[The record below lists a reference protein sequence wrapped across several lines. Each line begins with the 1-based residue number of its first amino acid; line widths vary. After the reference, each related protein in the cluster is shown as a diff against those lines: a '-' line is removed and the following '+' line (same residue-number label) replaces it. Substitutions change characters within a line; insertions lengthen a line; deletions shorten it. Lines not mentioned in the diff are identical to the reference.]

1 MRTIKYLSWDSRF
14 FGLKIGKIV
23 KLTDALSQLNPVLHE
38 ANQKAYRCLY
48 FENQNS
54 RPALHSFLRRRFFS
68 AGSKVILE
76 VLLSRKFNFIS
87 DKNIHIVKRQKSYLN
102 DCIKIAENEICKKSR
117 FYIDPRF
124 GPAASKKLYRL
135 WIKKSVLSGY
145 CRSALGYK
153 IGNRIVG
160 LVTLRKKGK
169 DLYIDLFGVSKKFQ
183 GKGIGRSLLGAAK
196 AEAARLGVKKLKVVT
211 QEANMGAVLAYQKS
225 GFKII
230 SKTPV
235 YHLWL
240 NQK

>member
-1 MRTIKYLSWDSRF
+1 MRTIKYLIWDSRF

-23 KLTDALSQLNPVLHE
+23 KPIGAVSQLNPVLQE

-48 FENQNS
+48 FENQSN
-54 RPALHSFLRRRFFS
+54 RPALHSFLKRRFFS

-76 VLLSRKFNFIS
+76 AQLSRKFNFAS
-87 DKNIHIVKRQKSYLN
+87 DKSIYGVKGRKLHLN
-102 DCIKIAENEICKKSR
+102 NCIKISESEICKKSR
-117 FYIDPRF
+117 FYNDPKF
-124 GPAASKKLYRL
+124 GPSVCKKLYRL

-145 CRSALGYK
+145 CRAVLGYK

-169 DLYIDLFGVSKKFQ
+169 DLYIDLFGISKKFQ
-183 GKGIGRSLLGAAK
+183 GRGIGRSLLGAAK
-196 AEAARLGVKKLKVVT
+196 AEAVQLGVEKLRVVT
-211 QEANMGAVLAYQKS
+211 QGTNMGAVLAYQKS

-230 SKTPV
+230 SQTPV

-240 NQK
+240 SGK